1 MITNNFKAVM
11 ALVLQKCSTAYGTL
25 PVKATNGTTY
35 YASPNFGTSGFPGT
49 LAQTQSRSNTTAG
62 IQLGTGTTP
71 ATADDYM
78 LQSIIT
84 ATSVSCAVT
93 NVPSVDEDGNPYLI
107 LTLAI
112 TNTGSSAVT
121 ISEIGYA
128 QSIYAAT
135 ALAGT
140 SCSGRVCLI
149 DRTVLA
155 EPITIVGNGG
165 QGYIAYKLMTQVAE

>member
-1 MITNNFKAVM
+1 MITNNFRAVM
-11 ALVLQKCSTAYGTL
+11 STVLQKCTTACGML

-35 YASPNFGTSGFPGT
+35 YVSPNFGTSGFPGSLTQT
-49 LAQTQSRSNTTAG
+49 LSRATGTAG
-62 IQLGTGTTP
+62 IQLGSGTTA
-71 ATADDYM
+71 ATVDDYA
-78 LQSIIT
+78 LESIIT
-84 ATSVSCAVT
+84 ASTVSCTVT
-93 NVPSVDEDGNPYLI
+93 QTPSLDSDGNPYLLLV
-107 LTLAI
+107 LTI

-121 ISEIGYA
+121 IGEVGYA

-155 EPITIVGNGG
+155 SPITIAANGG
-165 QGYIAYKLMTQVAE
+165 IGFISYKLTTEIT